1 MLQEI
6 PLKERI
12 LRWKTLKMF
21 FILLAIYIDRYLYG
35 YLSLHIGDNGDSL
48 EVFYLFSMFLK
59 DKSFK

>member
-35 YLSLHIGDNGDSL
+35 YLSLHIRDNGDSR
-48 EVFYLFSMFLK
+48 EVFCLFSMFLK

>member
-1 MLQEI
+1 MLQEM

-21 FILLAIYIDRYLYG
+21 FILLAIFIDRYLYG
-35 YLSLHIGDNGDSL
+35 YLSLQIGDNGDSL
-48 EVFYLFSMFLK
+48 EVFCLFSMFLK